1 MLLGST
7 VTADP
12 KSIREVDF
20 NNFSYPWDGEP
31 YRAVPERW
39 SWMSPFPQSKVTLT
53 QGRKDLSPPDTN
65 ELGCPYLMFRSVTHG
80 DLDGDG
86 RDEAAVD
93 LLYGTGGTANWHYLY
108 IYTFDQGSPKLLALL
123 EIGSRADGG
132 LSGLSIQK
140 GFLVLDFLDKDKRM
154 GDCCSEGYIR
164 VHYRWKKGHF
174 TEQGSRTYGALE
186 VIEYP
191 LK

>member
-31 YRAVPERW
+31 YRAVSERW
-39 SWMSPFPQSKVTLT
+39 SWISPFPQSKVTLT
-53 QGRKDLSPPDTN
+53 QGRKDLSPPDQN

-93 LLYGTGGTANWHYLY
+93 LLYARAVQRTGTICTFTPSTKVARSYWPCWKVDRGRMEACQVFRSRRAFSFWTSLTRTNEWATAVQKDISVFTIGGR
-108 IYTFDQGSPKLLALL
+108 
-123 EIGSRADGG
+123 RAILPSKAQELTERWR
-132 LSGLSIQK
+132 LSNIL
-140 GFLVLDFLDKDKRM
+140 
-154 GDCCSEGYIR
+154 
-164 VHYRWKKGHF
+164 
-174 TEQGSRTYGALE
+174 
-186 VIEYP
+186 
-191 LK
+191 